1 MNIYTISF
9 LLILLFN
16 LVKNKKSLHMLQQN
30 LYNENNRYV
39 KWLIKNAKGVFLTLD
54 LLATIVVII
63 AYILNNN
70 LYNILLIIA
79 LAFYLL
85 ETIRI
90 INNRKLETVKKPLV
104 ITKRVKRLMFT
115 LIVLFALPI
124 IIYLVDSDN
133 GPLLLLVES
142 IITYFSYIVVL
153 IAKIINTPVEK
164 MVYKYYET
172 KAKNKLKSMT
182 NLKVVGITGSYG
194 KTSSKNILN
203 DILNIKFISRP
214 TPKNLNTEYGLMIT
228 INNYFVISWCNFV
241 YKII

>member
-30 LYNENNRYV
+30 LYNENNRYI

-54 LLATIVVII
+54 LLATIVIII

-124 IIYLVDSDN
+124 IIYLVDS
-133 GPLLLLVES
+133 
-142 IITYFSYIVVL
+142 
-153 IAKIINTPVEK
+153 
-164 MVYKYYET
+164 
-172 KAKNKLKSMT
+172 
-182 NLKVVGITGSYG
+182 
-194 KTSSKNILN
+194 
-203 DILNIKFISRP
+203 
-214 TPKNLNTEYGLMIT
+214 
-228 INNYFVISWCNFV
+228 
-241 YKII
+241 

>member
-54 LLATIVVII
+54 LLATIVIII

-104 ITKRVKRLMFT
+104 ITKRVKRLMLT

-142 IITYFSYIVVL
+142 IITYFSSACSL
-153 IAKIINTPVEK
+153 
-164 MVYKYYET
+164 
-172 KAKNKLKSMT
+172 
-182 NLKVVGITGSYG
+182 
-194 KTSSKNILN
+194 
-203 DILNIKFISRP
+203 
-214 TPKNLNTEYGLMIT
+214 
-228 INNYFVISWCNFV
+228 
-241 YKII
+241 

>member
-16 LVKNKKSLHMLQQN
+16 FVKNKKSLHMLQQN

-39 KWLIKNAKGVFLTLD
+39 KWLIKNAKAVFLTLD
-54 LLATIVVII
+54 LLATIVIII
-63 AYILNNN
+63 AYVINNS

-90 INNRKLETVKKPLV
+90 INNRKSETVKKPLV

-115 LIVLFALPI
+115 LIVLLTLPI
-124 IIYLVDSDN
+124 IIYLVDNSN

-164 MVYKYYET
+164 MVYKY
-172 KAKNKLKSMT
+172 
-182 NLKVVGITGSYG
+182 
-194 KTSSKNILN
+194 
-203 DILNIKFISRP
+203 D
-214 TPKNLNTEYGLMIT
+214 
-228 INNYFVISWCNFV
+228 
-241 YKII
+241 